1 MGDLMENKRERVM
14 KPMDENAKTSRERV
28 AEGGSSYCN
37 LEKLIEDI
45 KAMNLVGKASSGGE
59 AIEDIKLKDLVGD
72 ASNGNGGIEEI
83 KVLKDLVTNATNGCN
98 GEIEDIKASKMEVLG
113 RWGDD
118 SLL

>member
-1 MGDLMENKRERVM
+1 MQKRVVSVLLKVDL
-14 KPMDENAKTSRERV
+14 
-28 AEGGSSYCN
+28 YCN

>member
-1 MGDLMENKRERVM
+1 MENKRERVM

-59 AIEDIKLKDLVGD
+59 AIKD
-72 ASNGNGGIEEI
+72 
-83 KVLKDLVTNATNGCN
+83 KVKRSCW
-98 GEIEDIKASKMEVLG
+98 G
-113 RWGDD
+113 RFQWQWGH
-118 SLL
+118 